1 MENTDTNMSV
11 ARESE
16 INSGSKSANKNDTPA
31 SDSWRENLSDVDYTR
46 GFAGVESKGEGNV

>member
-1 MENTDTNMSV
+1 MSV

-16 INSGSKSANKNDTPA
+16 INSGPKSANKNDTPA

-46 GFAGVESKGEGNV
+46 GFAGVESKGEGDV